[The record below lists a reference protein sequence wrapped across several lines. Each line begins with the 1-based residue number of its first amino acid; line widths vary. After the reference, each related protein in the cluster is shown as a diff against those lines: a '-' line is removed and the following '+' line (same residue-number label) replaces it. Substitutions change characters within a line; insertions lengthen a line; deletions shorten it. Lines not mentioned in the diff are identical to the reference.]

1 MSNKVGEIGSLC
13 HYTLPR
19 YRYMDN
25 VTPQAR
31 GRQVG
36 SPQASPWKRTGGTG
50 RGRPTPL
57 RAAKLIVA
65 FSAITNIWAVGHSTS
80 Y

>member
-36 SPQASPWKRTGGTG
+36 SPQASPWKRTGALAEAG
-50 RGRPTPL
+50 RRPYEL
-57 RAAKLIVA
+57 R
-65 FSAITNIWAVGHSTS
+65 S
-80 Y
+80 